1 MGEAAEAIKTP
12 KLSELIE
19 KISIAGKMTRE
30 DQNLINE
37 AARTSIQNMD
47 LAAIKHL
54 TELIRAGVVKVVQ
67 EALPFFRVVKLRE
80 ESFIAIFYFEVETN
94 LKECKL

>member
-54 TELIRAGVVKVVQ
+54 TELIRAGVVKVV
-67 EALPFFRVVKLRE
+67 
-80 ESFIAIFYFEVETN
+80 
-94 LKECKL
+94 